1 MSETDSF
8 FQEVSEEVRRDKLYK
23 FLRKYMWVFVGI
35 VLLIVGGAAANEYL
49 KAREKAAAEAAG
61 DALRA
66 AQIEATSAAFAELAN
81 SEAPSAVLAQME
93 QAAALVAE
101 GQKDAG
107 VALYMQIASSSN
119 APEIYSQ
126 LALLKAIMLG
136 GEAMADSEFSA
147 AIARL
152 TAPEA
157 PFRMLAFEQ
166 QALHLLANGQKDE
179 AAAIL
184 RNILTSDGVT
194 RELATRAQQLLTALG
209 GATQGA

>member
-184 RNILTSDGVT
+184 RNILTSDSVT

>member
-81 SEAPSAVLAQME
+81 SEAPSAVLARME

-184 RNILTSDGVT
+184 RNILTSDSVT

>member
-166 QALHLLANGQKDE
+166 QALHLLANGQKEE

>member
-166 QALHLLANGQKDE
+166 QALHLLANGRKDE

-184 RNILTSDGVT
+184 RNILTSDSVT